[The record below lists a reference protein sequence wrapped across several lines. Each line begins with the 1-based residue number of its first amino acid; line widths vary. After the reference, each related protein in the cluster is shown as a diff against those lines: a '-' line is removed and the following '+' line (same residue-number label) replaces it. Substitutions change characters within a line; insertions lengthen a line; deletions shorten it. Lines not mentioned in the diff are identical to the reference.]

1 MKVNSNYDNDISFK
15 GFYNNKLLKKGLEFA
30 ANNGALFAAATTLT
44 LSTCVR
50 PFVILATPKVN
61 PEDKK
66 VACAK
71 SVTSSLI
78 GYAIMLLASKP
89 VSRAISNIDKNPEKY
104 LQKKTIKNLKENS
117 KKLTESKAYEFST
130 QIFKLGIGALVAA
143 PKAILTALG
152 LPYVMQALFNKEV
165 PKNDNNKGEISFRG
179 KGKNNLSKGIAK
191 LINNNKF
198 QDFST
203 KYKDSNFPMHI
214 MAATDALTTST
225 FIHQTK
231 HSSKIDEGRK
241 KPLIYNAFISTT
253 LSIAAGYGLDK
264 LLDKPTEKFIN
275 KFKDANKNDKKLNK
289 YIEGIKIAKPILIL
303 GGVYYIIIPFIST
316 LMAEITNNRNKL

>member
-104 LQKKTIKNLKENS
+104 LQKK
-117 KKLTESKAYEFST
+117 
-130 QIFKLGIGALVAA
+130 
-143 PKAILTALG
+143 
-152 LPYVMQALFNKEV
+152 
-165 PKNDNNKGEISFRG
+165 IS
-179 KGKNNLSKGIAK
+179 
-191 LINNNKF
+191 
-198 QDFST
+198 
-203 KYKDSNFPMHI
+203 
-214 MAATDALTTST
+214 
-225 FIHQTK
+225 
-231 HSSKIDEGRK
+231 
-241 KPLIYNAFISTT
+241 
-253 LSIAAGYGLDK
+253 
-264 LLDKPTEKFIN
+264 
-275 KFKDANKNDKKLNK
+275 
-289 YIEGIKIAKPILIL
+289 
-303 GGVYYIIIPFIST
+303 V
-316 LMAEITNNRNKL
+316 